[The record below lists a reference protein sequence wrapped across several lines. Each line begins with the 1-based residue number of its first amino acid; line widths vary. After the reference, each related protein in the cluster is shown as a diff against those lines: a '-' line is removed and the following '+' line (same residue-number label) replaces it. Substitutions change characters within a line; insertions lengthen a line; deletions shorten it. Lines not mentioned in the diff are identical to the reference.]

1 MVNMTRNK
9 KTIYL
14 CKKKSNSIEFDKP
27 KEIKVNC
34 MPTYS
39 SGDLLALGRNAT
51 MYQTIKCTP
60 KIAKEFTNSDRIYM
74 KKPINF
80 RSDCNDADYY
90 VYGNPIILINE
101 AEVSIRKM
109 NGEIENGDD

>member
-27 KEIKVNC
+27 KAIKVNC

-39 SGDLLALGRNAT
+39 SSDTLALGVNA
-51 MYQTIKCTP
+51 MIYQTIKCTP
-60 KIAKEFTNSDRIYM
+60 KIAKEFSNSDRIYL
-74 KKPINF
+74 KKPQDF
-80 RSDCNDADYY
+80 DGSCNDADFY
-90 VYGNPIILINE
+90 VYGEPMIFINQG
-101 AEVSIRKM
+101 EVTIRKM
-109 NGEIENGDD
+109 NGEIEDGNY